1 MNLTFRL
8 NRIILGETMLVP
20 RKILQLTTRL
30 EVIKPRLV
38 DLPEPNTVR
47 IHSVRSSRNIV
58 EAGPNA
64 PQLKRLIQYPYT
76 QETVRPMAGKPWRQ
90 PLEAR
95 MAPEP
100 VGQVVRA
107 AFRDGARP
115 SWPKVTRDS
124 IGLPR
129 RLRPSIDEWIAEG
142 GHHE

>member
-8 NRIILGETMLVP
+8 HRIILGETMLVP
-20 RKILQLTTRL
+20 RKILQSTARL

-38 DLPEPNTVR
+38 KLPEPKTVR
-47 IHSVRSSRNIV
+47 IHSVRSTRNIV

-76 QETVRPMAGKPWRQ
+76 QETVRPRAGKPWRQ

-95 MAPEP
+95 MAPDP
-100 VGQVVRA
+100 FGQAVRA
-107 AFRDGARP
+107 AFRDCERP

-124 IGLPR
+124 FGLPR
-129 RLRPSIDEWIAEG
+129 RVRPSIDEWIAEG
-142 GHHE
+142 EKHE

>member
-20 RKILQLTTRL
+20 RKILQRTTRL

-38 DLPEPNTVR
+38 DLPEPKSVR
-47 IHSVRSSRNIV
+47 IHSVRSTRNTV

-76 QETVRPMAGKPWRQ
+76 QETVRPKAGKPWRQ

-95 MAPEP
+95 MAPDP
-100 VGQVVRA
+100 FGQAVRA
-107 AFRDGARP
+107 AFRDAERP
-115 SWPKVTRDS
+115 SWPKATREE
-124 IGLPR
+124 IGLPP
-129 RLRPSIDEWIAEG
+129 RLRPTIDEWIAQG